1 MIKNFA
7 VLDKWSRITRA
18 CRLGRFDCIQN
29 LFFYSLSSPFL
40 NLKSGAVTLDVFPK
54 ASLGEI
60 VHTFCHWLFATR
72 MVTHWAPTKPFLTL
86 LIIFE
91 QVNTQDI
98 LVTLS
103 EVRKEKK
110 NMELREGLLT
120 GQEGGSPCQKLTS
133 LFFLYGTFKP
143 VKCLSLLWKI
153 KKSINH
159 FPTILSFRLEFNS
172 AIVLYLFVILGFHSF
187 HCSLNKE
194 TQIVNLRTYA
204 GSHSSLYQHKCC

>member
-91 QVNTQDI
+91 RVNTQDI

-103 EVRKEKK
+103 EVRKGKK
-110 NMELREGLLT
+110 TWNYVRGCWQVKREEVLVK
-120 GQEGGSPCQKLTS
+120 KLTS

-204 GSHSSLYQHKCC
+204 RSHSSLYQHKCC

>member
-91 QVNTQDI
+91 RVNTQDI

-110 NMELREGLLT
+110 KMELRKGLLT
-120 GQEGGSPCQKLTS
+120 GQEGGSPCQKTNIVIFFIRHVQVSQVFILTM
-133 LFFLYGTFKP
+133 KN
-143 VKCLSLLWKI
+143 KKI
-153 KKSINH
+153 D
-159 FPTILSFRLEFNS
+159 
-172 AIVLYLFVILGFHSF
+172 
-187 HCSLNKE
+187 
-194 TQIVNLRTYA
+194 
-204 GSHSSLYQHKCC
+204 